1 MIKNIIAAFL
11 LFSII
16 PQMASCQSSGDAIT
30 NIDQQLKQGQT
41 TITKVLSSDS
51 LMHLH
56 SLTPFREVIKANAKA
71 EKIKIVT
78 DKEPGTRITVNG
90 LVVNRNNEPQK
101 NVLMYFY
108 HTDDRGWYADTGVH
122 VLTNSGDFNHA
133 RLFGYLKTNDKGEFS
148 FETIRPSGYP
158 GSDFAGHIHL
168 QFWNENMRTLHGPGE
183 FQFDEDPRMTPER
196 KAESL
201 ANGYLIS
208 KNTGTAEKM
217 VYVYRVV
224 VE

>member
-1 MIKNIIAAFL
+1 MY
-11 LFSII
+11 
-16 PQMASCQSSGDAIT
+16 
-30 NIDQQLKQGQT
+30 
-41 TITKVLSSDS
+41 
-51 LMHLH
+51 LH
-56 SLTPFREVIKANAKA
+56 SLTPFRDVIKANTKA
-71 EKIKIVT
+71 EKIRVVT
-78 DKEPGTRITVNG
+78 DKEPGTRITVTGLIVNKNG
-90 LVVNRNNEPQK
+90 EPQK

-122 VLTNSGDFNHA
+122 VLTNSGDFKHA

-148 FETIRPSGYP
+148 FETIRPNGYP

-168 QFWNENMRTLHGPGE
+168 QFWNENMKTLHGPGE
-183 FQFDEDPRMTPER
+183 FQFDEDPRMTPNR
-196 KAESL
+196 RAASL
-201 ANGYLIS
+201 ADGYLIS